1 MSKFDYLAL
10 IKIPLQLGPENCL
23 SGFTPTALGHPVMKT
38 FPQGVSVSPT
48 VTSNEEMEVLSHEG
62 EDNVGEQQDKSRN
75 EKRLLPDRSHAAH
88 NRANEKLVNF
98 IVKQR
103 MVEKRLL
110 VDCTRNPRVLDFALI
125 N

>member
-1 MSKFDYLAL
+1 
-10 IKIPLQLGPENCL
+10 
-23 SGFTPTALGHPVMKT
+23 MKT

-110 VDCTRNPRVLDFALI
+110 VGCTRNPRVLDFALI